1 MAVEIKMYGNWN
13 HRENQSSLEVSII
26 EKNSK
31 QFLINYETPLL
42 NNGTIHNNIDT
53 LVYTESEEWVLSG
66 TYEKIVNA
74 NPHVQRTIEINW
86 KVAWES

>member
-31 QFLINYETPLL
+31 QFLINYGTPLL
-42 NNGTIHNNIDT
+42 NNETIHNNIDT
-53 LVYTESEEWVLSG
+53 LVYTESEE
-66 TYEKIVNA
+66 
-74 NPHVQRTIEINW
+74 
-86 KVAWES
+86 